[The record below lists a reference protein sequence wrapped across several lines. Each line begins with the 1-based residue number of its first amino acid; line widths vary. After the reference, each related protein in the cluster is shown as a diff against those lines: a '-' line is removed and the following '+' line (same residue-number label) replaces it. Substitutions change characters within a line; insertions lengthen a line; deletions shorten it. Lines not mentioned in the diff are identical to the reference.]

1 MNNTAE
7 ACSKLISSN
16 TVREMLADISIVTLR
31 RWSTNKNY
39 SSLNFPKPIKI
50 ATRNYWRLSDIENWV
65 DEQQKHLLDS
75 NT

>member
-7 ACSKLISSN
+7 AGSKLISSN
-16 TVREMLADISIVTLR
+16 TVREMLAGISIVTLR

-50 ATRNYWRLSDIENWV
+50 ATRNYWRLSDIENWI
-65 DEQQKHLLDS
+65 DEQRQCVS
-75 NT
+75 NTNS

>member
-7 ACSKLISSN
+7 AGSKLISAH
-16 TVREMLADISIVTLR
+16 TVCEMLAGISIVTLR
-31 RWSTNKNY
+31 RWSTNKKY
-39 SSLNFPKPIKI
+39 SYLNFPKPIKI
-50 ATRNYWRLSDIENWV
+50 ATRNYWRLNDIENWV